1 MMLDAIFSFNVMAD
15 EKTATKPTNNTKP
28 NEKGE
33 PIPPPPVAYIGSHFS
48 LPIHYVAENQ
58 KHKLSPVIAK
68 DLEMISENNDPT
80 MYDYVFDAS
89 GHAFAKE
96 VQPKYVEC
104 FSSNVDFLTQSQT
117 IVENT
122 PRFFPASP
130 CSVSCE
136 TIRQHWTN
144 VKHDKDFL
152 EKYGYLE
159 WSMLAEYNRSS
170 VVLQSICLANML
182 APLSSFLVPILFFLF
197 PFIILKIQNVP
208 ITFDMYITV
217 LKSIAQHHFI
227 GKAISGLQSM
237 AFDKILYV
245 VGMLFL
251 YLFQM
256 YQNVIHCIRFYNH
269 VERINR
275 ELGDWKE
282 FVQYS
287 IANMKA
293 YLRENDQHSTYQ
305 PFCDQI
311 RRRLETLE
319 EIQEL
324 LDPVCPFECSIFKVT
339 EIGYMLRCYYE
350 LHVDAEYETSLC
362 YAMGFDG
369 YVHLLHGVHDNM
381 EAHCLHK
388 AQFKKEQ
395 DVETEVDKDENE
407 ENDDN
412 QDQEETED
420 DNDESQDQDRE
431 EPNEF
436 ITNQYYPPLKH
447 DPNVVK
453 NNASLDANM
462 VITGPNA
469 SGKTTYLKTTAM
481 NIILAQQLGVGFFD
495 SCCIVPY
502 VHMHSYLN
510 IPDTSGRDSLF
521 QAESRRC
528 KEILDAIETHHNER
542 HFCIFDELYSGT
554 NPEEATKA
562 AYAFMK
568 YVSNKPNA
576 FLLLTTHYVSIC
588 DKWKRDETIANYQ
601 MEVLCEDEQYE
612 YTYLIKPGVSKVHGA
627 AHILEQMDYPQSILD
642 EIKS

>member
-1 MMLDAIFSFNVMAD
+1 
-15 EKTATKPTNNTKP
+15 
-28 NEKGE
+28 
-33 PIPPPPVAYIGSHFS
+33 
-48 LPIHYVAENQ
+48 
-58 KHKLSPVIAK
+58 
-68 DLEMISENNDPT
+68 
-80 MYDYVFDAS
+80 
-89 GHAFAKE
+89 
-96 VQPKYVEC
+96 
-104 FSSNVDFLTQSQT
+104 
-117 IVENT
+117 
-122 PRFFPASP
+122 
-130 CSVSCE
+130 
-136 TIRQHWTN
+136 
-144 VKHDKDFL
+144 
-152 EKYGYLE
+152 
-159 WSMLAEYNRSS
+159 
-170 VVLQSICLANML
+170 
-182 APLSSFLVPILFFLF
+182 
-197 PFIILKIQNVP
+197 
-208 ITFDMYITV
+208 
-217 LKSIAQHHFI
+217 
-227 GKAISGLQSM
+227 
-237 AFDKILYV
+237 
-245 VGMLFL
+245 
-251 YLFQM
+251 
-256 YQNVIHCIRFYNH
+256 
-269 VERINR
+269 
-275 ELGDWKE
+275 
-282 FVQYS
+282 
-287 IANMKA
+287 
-293 YLRENDQHSTYQ
+293 
-305 PFCDQI
+305 
-311 RRRLETLE
+311 
-319 EIQEL
+319 
-324 LDPVCPFECSIFKVT
+324 
-339 EIGYMLRCYYE
+339 
-350 LHVDAEYETSLC
+350 
-362 YAMGFDG
+362 
-369 YVHLLHGVHDNM
+369 M

-420 DNDESQDQDRE
+420 DNQDRE

-495 SCCIVPY
+495 SCCFVPY

-568 YVSNKPNA
+568 FISNKPNA

-588 DKWKRDETIANYQ
+588 DKWKRDENIANYQ